1 MKLEKKYI
9 IAAGIGV
16 VTVAG
21 ALAYLQYKKLMN
33 YAIGFK
39 SINIKKLQENNADF
53 DLLLNF
59 TNKSDVAFNIESQVY
74 DVYIND
80 RLVSKAVNYTQQSIS
95 SKSTSVI
102 AVNVK
107 FNPKKTGQ
115 NILSIALSLKPVVLK
130 VDMKL
135 KVKLWFFKVN
145 IPYVYT
151 TTLKDL
157 LKPSSIN

>member
-1 MKLEKKYI
+1 MKIERKHI

-16 VTVAG
+16 VTIAG
-21 ALAYLQYKKLMN
+21 AVAYLQYKKLMN
-33 YAIGFK
+33 YVIGFK
-39 SINIKKLQENNADF
+39 ALKINKVQSNNADF
-53 DLLLNF
+53 DLILNF

-80 RLVSKAVNYTQQSIS
+80 KQVSKAVNYKPQSINA
-95 SKSTSVI
+95 KSTSPI
-102 AVNVK
+102 AVNIK
-107 FNPKKTGQ
+107 FNPEKTGQ
-115 NILSIALSLKPVVLK
+115 NILNIALSLKPVVIK

-151 TTLKDL
+151 TTLKEL
-157 LKPSSIN
+157 LKPSAVK